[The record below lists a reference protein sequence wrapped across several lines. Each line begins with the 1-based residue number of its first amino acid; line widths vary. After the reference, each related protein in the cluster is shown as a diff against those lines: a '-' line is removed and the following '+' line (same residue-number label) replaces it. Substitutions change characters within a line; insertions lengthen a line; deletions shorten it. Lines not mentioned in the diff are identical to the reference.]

1 MLVHNSGLLSRVD
14 NLIFDIGQKL
24 QQSPAPDDVII
35 VAIDENSLSQLG
47 RWPWPRTTHAKLIN
61 RLQQEHAAAIGLDIV
76 FAEADQPMRI
86 KPWRPPLRKPT
97 MSFYLCC

>member
-35 VAIDENSLSQLG
+35 VAIHENSLSQLG
-47 RWPWPRTTHAKLIN
+47 RWPWPRTIHAKLIN
-61 RLQQEHAAAIGLDIV
+61 CLQQEKATAIGLNIV
-76 FAEADQPMRI
+76 FAEADTI
-86 KPWRPPLRKPT
+86 KT
-97 MSFYLCC
+97 D